1 MVVAWTGSGE
11 QSGAVTVIDLDSLDL
26 DLASED
32 VTDLYRSPLDRY
44 PFACEDGFFPIPTQ
58 PDQHSPIEHVVLVVK
73 ENKTLDCLFGDMGG
87 LGLDV
92 DPDFQ
97 RWPSELTPN
106 QRALIRQFNL
116 SDNFYVDTRE
126 SDSGH
131 IFLTATHLTH
141 WVEWQWVE
149 TSRNS
154 ASLAWPIADPAMP
167 KVGNFFTHLH
177 DRGKSIRIY
186 GEIVGVSAQ
195 AADGTRMAQYTDTDY
210 PGGPAVN
217 YSVTDEEKAQYIVE
231 EVLDDG
237 LADFTYISLP
247 NDHGNGTSPGIP
259 TPESMVADNDRA
271 LGVLIDGISH
281 SPDWAS
287 TAIFVLQDDPQG
299 CGDHVND
306 SRSPLFVISP
316 WAKRGYVS
324 QTNANFLSV
333 FATMERILGVEPMG
347 RPDAAAL
354 PLWDFFQPVANPAPF
369 DAVQRV
375 PPEVNSASGLGS
387 DLDFDL
393 DGPDRDPRWG
403 AFLDVYGRMQMG
415 SITRAQAE
423 ELLMQPQL
431 SLDDERWE
439 ELEEEAE
446 EETFAFDRDLA
457 WYRQWVEAG
466 RP

>member
-1 MVVAWTGSGE
+1 MWEIDPSTQEILRRFELSGRGWDVAHVPARNALVVSDLGGDSVSVIDLASGTETAVVPVSTSPAGLAVTEDGATVFAAASNGDSIAVIDTTTWAITDSIRATELDLLDQDGLPLQNSNINSLWVSGDRLYASRGSDNAVSVIDTTTLQWLGAIPTAEYPTGLQVSEAGKLVVAAWTGSGE

-58 PDQHSPIEHVVLVVK
+58 PDQQSPIEHVVLVVK

-195 AADGTRMAQYTDTDY
+195 AADGTRMAQYTCLLY
-210 PGGPAVN
+210 
-217 YSVTDEEKAQYIVE
+217 
-231 EVLDDG
+231 
-237 LADFTYISLP
+237 
-247 NDHGNGTSPGIP
+247 TS
-259 TPESMVADNDRA
+259 
-271 LGVLIDGISH
+271 
-281 SPDWAS
+281 
-287 TAIFVLQDDPQG
+287 
-299 CGDHVND
+299 
-306 SRSPLFVISP
+306 
-316 WAKRGYVS
+316 
-324 QTNANFLSV
+324 
-333 FATMERILGVEPMG
+333 
-347 RPDAAAL
+347 DAA
-354 PLWDFFQPVANPAPF
+354 
-369 DAVQRV
+369 
-375 PPEVNSASGLGS
+375 
-387 DLDFDL
+387 
-393 DGPDRDPRWG
+393 
-403 AFLDVYGRMQMG
+403 
-415 SITRAQAE
+415 
-423 ELLMQPQL
+423 
-431 SLDDERWE
+431 DE
-439 ELEEEAE
+439 
-446 EETFAFDRDLA
+446 
-457 WYRQWVEAG
+457 
-466 RP
+466 